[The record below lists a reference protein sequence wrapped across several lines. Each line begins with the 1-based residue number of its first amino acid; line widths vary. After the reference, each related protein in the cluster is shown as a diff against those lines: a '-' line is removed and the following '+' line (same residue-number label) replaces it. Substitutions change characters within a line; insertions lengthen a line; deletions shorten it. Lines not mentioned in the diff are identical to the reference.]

1 MNQYD
6 VIVRPIVT
14 EKSSLLKD
22 GGNQYVFEVA
32 RTANKIEIA
41 KAVEQLF
48 KVKVMSVQRHEHRG
62 QEEAPRK
69 VTRGNVPTGGRPS
82 SRSIRRIKFLSLKVR
97 DGSKRI

>member
-6 VIVRPIVT
+6 VVVRPIVT
-14 EKSSLLKD
+14 EKSSLLKE

-48 KVKVMSVQRHEHRG
+48 KVQVLSVRVMNMEGKTRRLGKHSG
-62 QEEAPRK
+62 KKPDWRK
-69 VTRGNVPTGGRPS
+69 AIVKLDPKDKIPFFEGA
-82 SRSIRRIKFLSLKVR
+82 
-97 DGSKRI
+97 

>member
-41 KAVEQLF
+41 KAVERLF
-48 KVKVMSVQRHEHRG
+48 KVKVMSVHVMNMEGKKRRLG
-62 QEEAPRK
+62 KFSGKRPDWRK
-69 VTRGNVPTGGRPS
+69 AIV
-82 SRSIRRIKFLSLKVR
+82 KVNPK
-97 DGSKRI
+97 DKISFFEGA

>member
-32 RTANKIEIA
+32 RTANKIEIT
-41 KAVEQLF
+41 KAVERLF
-48 KVKVMSVQRHEHRG
+48 KVKVMSVRVMNMEGKKRRLG
-62 QEEAPRK
+62 KFSGKRPDWRK
-69 VTRGNVPTGGRPS
+69 AIV
-82 SRSIRRIKFLSLKVR
+82 KVNR
-97 DGSKRI
+97 KDKISFFEGA

>member
-32 RTANKIEIA
+32 RTANKIETA
-41 KAVEQLF
+41 KAVERLF
-48 KVKVMSVQRHEHRG
+48 KVKVISVHVMNMEGKKRRLG
-62 QEEAPRK
+62 KFSGKRPDWRK
-69 VTRGNVPTGGRPS
+69 AIVKINPKDKISFFEGA
-82 SRSIRRIKFLSLKVR
+82 
-97 DGSKRI
+97 

>member
-6 VIVRPIVT
+6 VVVRPIVT

-48 KVKVMSVQRHEHRG
+48 KVKVVSVRVMNIEGKKRRLGKHSGKR
-62 QEEAPRK
+62 PDWRK
-69 VTRGNVPTGGRPS
+69 AIV
-82 SRSIRRIKFLSLKVR
+82 KVNPK
-97 DGSKRI
+97 DKISFFEGA

>member
-6 VIVRPIVT
+6 VILRPIVT
-14 EKSSLLKD
+14 EKSSLMKD

-48 KVKVMSVQRHEHRG
+48 KVKVVSVHVMNMEGKKRRLGKHTGKR
-62 QEEAPRK
+62 PDWRK
-69 VTRGNVPTGGRPS
+69 AVV
-82 SRSIRRIKFLSLKVR
+82 KVNPK
-97 DGSKRI
+97 DKISFFEGA

>member
-41 KAVEQLF
+41 KAVERLF
-48 KVKVMSVQRHEHRG
+48 KVKVISVHVMNMEGKKRRLG
-62 QEEAPRK
+62 KFSGKRPDWRK
-69 VTRGNVPTGGRPS
+69 AIV
-82 SRSIRRIKFLSLKVR
+82 KVNPK
-97 DGSKRI
+97 DKISFFEGA

>member
-32 RTANKIEIA
+32 RTANKIEIT

-48 KVKVMSVQRHEHRG
+48 KVKVVSVRVMNIEGKKRRLGKHSGKR
-62 QEEAPRK
+62 PDWRK
-69 VTRGNVPTGGRPS
+69 AIVKLNPKDKISFFEGA
-82 SRSIRRIKFLSLKVR
+82 
-97 DGSKRI
+97 